1 MKLCDVI
8 QATKRLISF
17 LGSIVSKQLR
27 LQVSDQRSFHRCC
40 IGVPDQEHHIM
51 SNSK

>member
-1 MKLCDVI
+1 MKLGDVI

-27 LQVSDQRSFHRCC
+27 LQVSDQRSFHHCC
-40 IGVPDQEHHIM
+40 IGVYQEHHIM